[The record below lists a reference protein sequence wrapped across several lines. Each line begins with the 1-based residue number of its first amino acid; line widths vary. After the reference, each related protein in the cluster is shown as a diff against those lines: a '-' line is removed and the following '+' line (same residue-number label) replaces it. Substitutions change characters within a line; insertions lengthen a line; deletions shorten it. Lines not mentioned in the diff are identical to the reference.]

1 MTVMN
6 RLVYLLSILSVLS
19 AVAPYDL
26 VHDYSGQTFFDGWDF
41 YGSWD
46 NLTLGDV
53 WWLNQQDAFQQGL
66 AQVNDAGR
74 AVLKVD
80 NTSDVAY
87 GSKRNSVRI
96 TTQASYGVGSL
107 WIIDLVHIP
116 YGCSVWPAFW
126 TMGPLW
132 PNDGEIDIIEAVNV
146 MPNNQMALHTT
157 PGCSQPEPNT
167 GNVQTGAPNLADL
180 DCSQSPGCVVT
191 ETKPNSYLTGFAEA
205 GGGVWA
211 TQFDVSGVFIW
222 FWSRADVPASIAF
235 ATNTSSIT
243 DLSSWGPP
251 SASYPA
257 TSCNITE
264 FFTAQQL
271 VLDITL
277 CGNWAGI
284 APVYDPTCAS
294 QGSTGICYNDNVVGP
309 GSPKYDEAYFEI
321 NYVRAYSTGGAVS
334 SIPTPTPGS
343 GYNVPGATT
352 TSSAPTTSASYTP
365 PNSGSGR
372 NAAGRLWWMI
382 PLVGLG
388 AGVALVL

>member
-1 MTVMN
+1 MT
-6 RLVYLLSILSVLS
+6 RFTYLLSILSVLS
-19 AVAPYDL
+19 AVASYDL

-41 YGSWD
+41 YGNWD

-53 WWLNQQDAFQQGL
+53 WWLDEQDAFSQGL
-66 AQVNDAGR
+66 AQINSAGR
-74 AVLKVD
+74 AVLRVD
-80 NTSDVAY
+80 NATDVAY
-87 GSKRNSVRI
+87 NQKRNSIRV
-96 TTQASYGVGSL
+96 TTQASYGIGSL

-126 TMGPLW
+126 TKGPLW

-146 MPNNQMALHTT
+146 MPINQMALHTT
-157 PGCSQPEPNT
+157 PGCFHPGAGDVET
-167 GNVQTGAPNLADL
+167 GNPIQADL
-180 DCSQSPGCVVT
+180 DCSQAPGCVVQ
-191 ETKPNSYLTGFAEA
+191 ETKPNSYNTGLAAA

-222 FWSRADVPASIAF
+222 FWSRPDVPASIAS

-243 DLSSWGPP
+243 DISQWGLP

-277 CGNWAGI
+277 CGDWAGI
-284 APVYDPTCAS
+284 PPVYDPTCAS
-294 QGSTGICYNDNVVGP
+294 QGSTGLCYNDNVVGP

-321 NYVRAYSTGGAVS
+321 NYIRAYTTGGPVS
-334 SIPTPTPGS
+334 PISTPTSMPGS
-343 GYNVPGATT
+343 GYNVPGTTTT
-352 TSSAPTTSASYTP
+352 TSVPTTSASYTP
-365 PNSGSGR
+365 PSPADR
-372 NAAGRLWWMI
+372 NVGQVSWML
-382 PLVGLG
+382 PLVGVGLG
-388 AGVALVL
+388 AVLVL